1 MSDSQSSPAR
11 PPAIAPGNVAVIT
24 GGASGIG
31 LAVAE
36 ALIAEGMSVVLA
48 DIDAPKLRDV
58 EARLTEDGASVAT
71 MICNT
76 TAEPEVNALAEYAL
90 EQFGA
95 DSRGVQQRG
104 IGGFGDAWTDP
115 IELWHRVVD
124 VNLFG
129 VVHGIR
135 AFLPIMQQQGV
146 GHIVNTA
153 SMAGLGAAPG
163 LAPYFATK
171 HAVVGLTESL
181 FLELEALGSPVGASV
196 LCPGFVK
203 TDLMN
208 KEPASI
214 DSPLGPI
221 IAELLPHRRRDGHPC
236 ERGRRPG
243 GRRDQGR
250 PVLDPHPRGHAPRPG
265 RAHAA
270 CGGRH
275 QPDAEHRKLTA
286 RRWARPPRRSASAS
300 ASRTTPP
307 TSTPASP
314 RPRSATTMRS
324 GHPAGSTSSTSV
336 MPAT

>member
-1 MSDSQSSPAR
+1 MSDSQSVTAR

-36 ALIAEGMSVVLA
+36 ALVAEGMKVLLA

-58 EARLTEDGASVAT
+58 EARLTESGAEVAT

-76 TAEPEVNALAEYAL
+76 TAEAEVNALAEYAL

-95 DSRGVQQRG
+95 IHVMFNNAG
-104 IGGFGDAWTDP
+104 IGGFGDPWTDP

-129 VVHGIR
+129 VVHGVR

-214 DSPLGPI
+214 DSPLGPL
-221 IAELLPHRRRDGHPC
+221 IAEFF
-236 ERGRRPG
+236 
-243 GRRDQGR
+243 
-250 PVLDPHPRGHAPRPG
+250 
-265 RAHAA
+265 
-270 CGGRH
+270 
-275 QPDAEHRKLTA
+275 
-286 RRWARPPRRSASAS
+286 
-300 ASRTTPP
+300 RTGVDTGI
-307 TSTPASP
+307 PASDV
-314 RPRSATTMRS
+314 ADQVVAAIKAGQFWILTHEEMRQ
-324 GHPAGSTSSTSV
+324 GPVERMQRAAAGVNPTLNIGS
-336 MPAT
+336 

>member
-1 MSDSQSSPAR
+1 MSDSQSESTR

-36 ALIAEGMSVVLA
+36 AMIAEGMSVVLA

-95 DSRGVQQRG
+95 IHVMFNNAG
-104 IGGFGDAWTDP
+104 IGGFGDPWADP

-135 AFLPIMQQQGV
+135 AVLPIMQQQGV

-203 TDLMN
+203 TDLIN

-221 IAELLPHRRRDGHPC
+221 IAEFF
-236 ERGRRPG
+236 
-243 GRRDQGR
+243 
-250 PVLDPHPRGHAPRPG
+250 
-265 RAHAA
+265 
-270 CGGRH
+270 
-275 QPDAEHRKLTA
+275 
-286 RRWARPPRRSASAS
+286 
-300 ASRTTPP
+300 RTGVE
-307 TSTPASP
+307 SGIPASEVADQVV
-314 RPRSATTMRS
+314 SAIKADQFWILTHENMRQGPVERMQRAAAGINPTMNVPES
-324 GHPAGSTSSTSV
+324 
-336 MPAT
+336 